1 MRYPC
6 LMLNIILFYFL
17 HRNRINT
24 NFTLK
29 EFLSWYP
36 TLMVFR
42 FWDCPKGLTSASVG
56 RWWRLGREGNLNLG
70 KIYLKLNPRELVG
83 WMWPEENTPSCCSI
97 NTSVMEEIGEKYPW
111 WNISTIWD
119 FILHQRRILWNL
131 FNEDREWI
139 RRLECQCAKL
149 LKYVIQYL

>member
-83 WMWPEENTPSCCSI
+83 WMWPEENTPSCCST
-97 NTSVMEEIGEKYPW
+97 NTSV
-111 WNISTIWD
+111 
-119 FILHQRRILWNL
+119 ILW
-131 FNEDREWI
+131 
-139 RRLECQCAKL
+139 RRLVKSVNVELYRLYYTKEEYCGISSMKIGSE
-149 LKYVIQYL
+149 YVGWSVSVPSCWNMLFT